1 MLEFNLKVWYII
13 LVKRITDNNDNFQ
26 AVSQRI
32 SSGEVSKDM
41 KFSDNLVKY
50 RKKAGITQSQLAAR
64 LSVTPQ
70 AVSKWEN
77 GSYPDSELLPEIS
90 RILDVSLDVLFGL
103 KEDDGKLDISRVA
116 AQKLQNLP
124 EEEKS
129 AFVIQLGYALIS
141 AYNLS
146 AAPEAIKFPETL
158 NKETYA
164 MLRTDHEL
172 ALERLNQD
180 MQYLCFMRIPE
191 NGIDSYFHIDDRII
205 RLFSLLSDEN
215 TLRIIKYCETL
226 GRNCI
231 ITKDF
236 LASELSLPPETV
248 DDIVTRSCQFGLMW
262 ELTANTGAAPF
273 PIYGYVHHV
282 AIAGIL
288 TLAESV
294 VNYLSFCEPNIDIWL
309 KPPFRGDKP
318 ESEMK

>member
-1 MLEFNLKVWYII
+1 MLEFNLIVWYSI
-13 LVKRITDNNDNFQ
+13 LVKRITVNNDNLQ
-26 AVSQRI
+26 AASHRV
-32 SSGEVSKDM
+32 SSGEVYKDM
-41 KFSDNLVKY
+41 KFSDNLVRY
-50 RKKAGITQSQLAAR
+50 RKKAGITQSQLAAK

-70 AVSKWEN
+70 AVSKWEK

-103 KEDDGKLDISRVA
+103 KDDDGKVDISRMA

-129 AFVIQLGYALIS
+129 AFVIQLGYTLIS
-141 AYNLS
+141 AYNAS
-146 AAPEAIKFPETL
+146 AAPETISFPETL

-164 MLRTDHEL
+164 LLRTDYEL
-172 ALERLNQD
+172 ALARLNQN

-191 NGIDSYFHIDDRII
+191 NGIDGYFRIDERII

-215 TLRIIKYCETL
+215 CLRAIRYCETL

-231 ITKDF
+231 ITTDF
-236 LASELSLPPETV
+236 LASELSLPSETV
-248 DDIVTRSCQFGLMW
+248 SDIVTKFCQFGLMW
-262 ELTANTGAAPF
+262 ELTANTGGTPF

-282 AIAGIL
+282 ALTGIL

-294 VNYLSFCEPNIDIWL
+294 VNYLSFCEPNIDIWQ
-309 KPPFRGDKP
+309 KPPFHGDKP
-318 ESEMK
+318 E